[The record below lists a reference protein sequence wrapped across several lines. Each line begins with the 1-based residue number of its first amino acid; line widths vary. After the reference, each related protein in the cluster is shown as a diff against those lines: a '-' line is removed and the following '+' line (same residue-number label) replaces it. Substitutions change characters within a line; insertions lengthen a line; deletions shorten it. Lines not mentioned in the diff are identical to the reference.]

1 MSYHVENMSRQKSFL
16 LKFVF
21 LVCSLLS
28 FAQVFACRYTVREIG
43 YTDLGDTDFHL
54 YLFVNNDTAKE
65 TIEGFQQVGYAML
78 LDTNVKISIVN
89 VDKEP
94 EHPAI
99 KYIVLKNE
107 PRDLIEIM
115 LVSPQGSAKLISKQK
130 SFDKDEFWDLM
141 DGLVNSEITAQMTKD
156 LATSYG
162 ALLLVEGKDPI
173 ENNRIHEVAKKA
185 MQEIHS
191 ISKSMAKPVDVPV
204 RLYVLPYNKRKS
216 EEVLL
221 WSLGVP
227 LVDEEP
233 ALVTLFG
240 RGRMMGA
247 PLKGKEINVESTFR
261 LLSIIGADCECGLD
275 RKWMLG
281 STVPLRWGMDTQ
293 AVLANDLGFDV
304 ENPMV
309 KSEMSQILSI
319 KLPLIEKITAT
330 TYVESLEKPKETD
343 IAQDQDLEYVE
354 QDTTSS
360 IFLYTLL
367 GFSLIIG
374 LGVVFFLKKKNR

>member
-1 MSYHVENMSRQKSFL
+1 MDSKIIHMKRQKFIL
-16 LKFVF
+16 F
-21 LVCSLLS
+21 LVFSMLS
-28 FAQVFACRYTVREIG
+28 FVQVFACRYTVREIG

-54 YLFVNNDTAKE
+54 YLFVNNDSSKE

-89 VDKEP
+89 IDMEP
-94 EHPAI
+94 EHAAL
-99 KYIVLKNE
+99 KYVVLENRS
-107 PRDLIEIM
+107 RDVVEVM
-115 LVSPQGSAKLISKQK
+115 LVSPLGKAKLISKQNA
-130 SFDKDEFWDLM
+130 FDKDELWDLM
-141 DGLVNSEITAQMTKD
+141 EGLVNSKITAKMTVD
-156 LATSYG
+156 LAKSYG

-173 ENNRIHEVAKKA
+173 ENNRIHEVANKA
-185 MQEIHS
+185 IAEIHS

-204 RLYVLPYNKRKS
+204 RLYVLPYKNREQ

-221 WSLGVP
+221 WSLGVS

-247 PLKGKEINVESTFR
+247 PLKGKEIDVENTFK

-293 AVLANDLGFDV
+293 AVLLKDLGFDV

-319 KLPLIEKITAT
+319 KLPLIEKITPT
-330 TYVESLEKPKETD
+330 TYVRSLEKPQEIDVKEEQVLED
-343 IAQDQDLEYVE
+343 EQQD
-354 QDTTSS
+354 SIGS

-367 GFSLIIG
+367 VFTLFIG
-374 LGVVFFLKKKNR
+374 LGVVGFLKNKNG